1 MLQWKTQISTPPV
14 SETSYKIKKA
24 SEKNIKRFYQEKS
37 QTIQFVHKQNTTAAD
52 LPKVPT
58 ALTLKWLT
66 DKLVSVEMSSEIRK
80 LIDTRTVG
88 TGVAKYSTI

>member
-1 MLQWKTQISTPPV
+1 MLQWKTQISIPPIL
-14 SETSYKIKKA
+14 ETNYEIKKA

-37 QTIQFVHKQNTTAAD
+37 QTIQFGHKQSTTAD

-66 DKLVSVEMSSEIRK
+66 DKPVSVEMSS
-80 LIDTRTVG
+80 
-88 TGVAKYSTI
+88 